1 MKDSK
6 SNIRSEK
13 KELRKKKKMNKVN
26 ETRDTTIFITWF
38 GQSLPAIYGVLL

>member
-6 SNIRSEK
+6 SNIPSELR
-13 KELRKKKKMNKVN
+13 ELRKKENRNKVN

-38 GQSLPAIYGVLL
+38 GQTSMV